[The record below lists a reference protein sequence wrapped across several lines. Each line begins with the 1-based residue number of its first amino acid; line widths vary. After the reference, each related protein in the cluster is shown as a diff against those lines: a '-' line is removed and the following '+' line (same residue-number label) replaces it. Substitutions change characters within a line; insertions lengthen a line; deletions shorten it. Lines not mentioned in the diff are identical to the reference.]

1 MPVKHWAVI
10 PAAGVGK
17 RMKSA
22 TPKQYLALA
31 GKTVIEHSLSALC
44 SHPLIAGAVVA
55 VTETDPYWK
64 ELNPGCDGKPLFR
77 AAGGAE
83 RCHSVLNALD
93 VLREVADAADWVL
106 VHDAARP
113 CLSRDDLD
121 RLLVEAGAHPVGGI
135 LAVPVRD
142 TMKRANASVEIARTE
157 NRDGLWH
164 ALTPQMFRLGELR
177 SALRDAL
184 QVGALVTDDAS
195 ALERLG
201 KAPRLVEGS
210 ASNIKITRPE
220 DLALA
225 EFHLTHSRR

>member
-1 MPVKHWAVI
+1 MAVKHWAVI

-22 TPKQYLALA
+22 TPKQYLPLA
-31 GKTVIEHSLSALC
+31 GKTVIEHSLAALC
-44 SHPLIAGAVVA
+44 SHPAIAGAVVA
-55 VTETDPYWK
+55 VTETDPYWP
-64 ELNPGCDGKPLFR
+64 ELNAGCDGKPLLR
-77 AAGGAE
+77 APGGAE

-93 VLREVADAADWVL
+93 VLAGVADEADWVL

-113 CLSRDDLD
+113 CLHRDDLD
-121 RLLVEAGAHPVGGI
+121 RLIAAAGAHPVGGI

-142 TMKRANASVEIARTE
+142 TMKRADQHGDIARTE
-157 NRDGLWH
+157 DRVGLWH

-177 SALRDAL
+177 TALRDAL
-184 QVGALVTDDAS
+184 DRGALVTDDAS
-195 ALERLG
+195 ALELAGR
-201 KAPRLVEGS
+201 APLLVEGA

-225 EFHLTHSRR
+225 EFHLTHPAA